1 MGKAEFGT
9 PKWISNNIKS
19 KGLQKLRWYCQMCE
33 KQCRDENGF
42 KCHTSSEA
50 HQRQLLLFSDNSG
63 KFLDSFSQE
72 FESSFMNQ
80 LKRCHGTKRTFAN
93 QVYQEYIKDKEH
105 VHMNA
110 TKWVTL
116 TGFIQYLG
124 TSGKCTVDETEK
136 GYYITWID
144 RDPETIARQ
153 EALNKKDKLS
163 KTDDERMAEFIKNQV
178 EREKQR
184 KGDDIEEI
192 SKFTELKRS
201 YDDEKINLGMKLNS
215 VPSSSSSAANALPK
229 NVFKSINKIQRK
241 EIKTDVKKRKAPSAL
256 EEIMLKEKEAKKLN
270 KKSEQEDPWLRKN
283 IMVKIVSK
291 SLGEKYYKQKGFVKE
306 IIDDYC
312 GIIVTNTG
320 AKIKLDE
327 KHLETVIPAI
337 GRNVVILK
345 GRHKGEEA
353 VLAKLKVED
362 FSADLELKD
371 GSKKTLPYEHFSK
384 KYEP

>member
-1 MGKAEFGT
+1 
-9 PKWISNNIKS
+9 
-19 KGLQKLRWYCQMCE
+19 
-33 KQCRDENGF
+33 
-42 KCHTSSEA
+42 
-50 HQRQLLLFSDNSG
+50 
-63 KFLDSFSQE
+63 
-72 FESSFMNQ
+72 
-80 LKRCHGTKRTFAN
+80 
-93 QVYQEYIKDKEH
+93 
-105 VHMNA
+105 
-110 TKWVTL
+110 
-116 TGFIQYLG
+116 
-124 TSGKCTVDETEK
+124 
-136 GYYITWID
+136 
-144 RDPETIARQ
+144 
-153 EALNKKDKLS
+153 
-163 KTDDERMAEFIKNQV
+163 MAEFIKNQV

-241 EIKTDVKKRKAPSAL
+241 EIKADVKKRKAPSAL

-320 AKIKLDE
+320 TNRLNMIVTRVHIRVYRIVNAYKLQFM
-327 KHLETVIPAI
+327 
-337 GRNVVILK
+337 K
-345 GRHKGEEA
+345 GFKNLHDSTTKN
-353 VLAKLKVED
+353 
-362 FSADLELKD
+362 
-371 GSKKTLPYEHFSK
+371 HQM
-384 KYEP
+384 